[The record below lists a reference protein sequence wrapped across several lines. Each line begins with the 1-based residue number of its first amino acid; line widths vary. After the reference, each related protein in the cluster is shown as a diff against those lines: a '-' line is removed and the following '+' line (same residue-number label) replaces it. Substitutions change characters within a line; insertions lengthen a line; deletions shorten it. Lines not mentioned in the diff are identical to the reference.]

1 MSAVETGEMSE
12 TVCFFAYA
20 GLLVTSTS
28 CFEPP
33 FGRSAFTWAE

>member
-20 GLLVTSTS
+20 GLLVTSTWMRFS
-28 CFEPP
+28 VTFVALVA
-33 FGRSAFTWAE
+33 SW